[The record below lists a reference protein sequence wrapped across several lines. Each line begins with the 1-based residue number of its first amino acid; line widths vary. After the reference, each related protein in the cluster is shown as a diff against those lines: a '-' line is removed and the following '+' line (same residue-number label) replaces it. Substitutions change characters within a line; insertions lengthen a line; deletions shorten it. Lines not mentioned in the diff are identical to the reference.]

1 MLSVIQAPEQW
12 HHYQEGARHQFEIWN
27 DHTNLQWFM
36 QRQDLNRRQ
45 ARWAQYLSRFNT
57 VWCYKPRP
65 SVDKSDALSRREDHA
80 EGIEDDNKGVVV
92 ITPDKIRT
100 TILIMDEGDSL
111 KQKIFNATCL
121 LSEADVQRLC
131 KKNAI
136 CEEHDGT
143 LTDNLGR
150 LYMPESNLLWME
162 VIQKHHNSLVAGH
175 PGYEKTL
182 DLLQHN
188 YYWPGMA
195 ITVKEYVARCN
206 TCQRFKGSNAAPA
219 GLLHPLETLSL
230 LWEHISAD
238 FITDLPLSHGF
249 DTILMVVDQFSK
261 EVE

>member
-1 MLSVIQAPEQW
+1 M
-12 HHYQEGARHQFEIWN
+12 G
-27 DHTNLQWFM
+27 
-36 QRQDLNRRQ
+36 
-45 ARWAQYLSRFNT
+45 
-57 VWCYKPRP
+57 KP
-65 SVDKSDALSRREDHA
+65 DALSRREDHA

-92 ITPDKIRT
+92 IALDKIRT

-111 KQKIFNATCL
+111 KQKNFNVTCL
-121 LSEADVQRLC
+121 LSEADIQRLC

-143 LTDNLGR
+143 LMDNLGR
-150 LYMPESNLLWME
+150 LYVPKSNLLWME
-162 VIQKHHNSLVAGH
+162 VIQKHHNSPVAGH

-182 DLLQHN
+182 DLLQRN

-195 ITVKEYVARCN
+195 MTVKEYIARCN

-219 GLLHPLETLSL
+219 GLLHPLETPSL

-249 DTILMVVDQFSK
+249 DVILMLLISSQK
-261 EVE
+261 K